1 MASWLIVARRWLL
14 LSSHHCREKLIRQD
28 INFPNLSDRRLSCFC
43 RHSDELKLIEFCSFS
58 ADKKCVII
66 IQILRFILKSLFLL
80 SSRLKKRFCHF
91 FFHSSEFC
99 SLSWR
104 PPWDMRTFSQ
114 WARTCVDENECDGG
128 GMQTWLGLAWLG
140 CPTSTPS
147 NHHPPPPGSCGG
159 SDKDGFPDQDQSD
172 SWVPEEDG
180 WIWDWDGPRV
190 PRGPSGLLTY
200 VQWNDTNDLIS

>member
-1 MASWLIVARRWLL
+1 MASRLIVARRWLL
-14 LSSHHCREKLIRQD
+14 LSSHHCRGKLIRQD

-66 IQILRFILKSLFLL
+66 IQILWFALKSLFLL
-80 SSRLKKRFCHF
+80 CSLLKKKILSFFLFIHPNFVPYSGALHETCVHSHSRLIPVWMKMWWGRY
-91 FFHSSEFC
+91 
-99 SLSWR
+99 
-104 PPWDMRTFSQ
+104 
-114 WARTCVDENECDGG
+114 A
-128 GMQTWLGLAWLG
+128 GMAWLGLAGMPYLYIFQ
-140 CPTSTPS
+140 P
-147 NHHPPPPGSCGG
+147 PPPPGSCGG

-190 PRGPSGLLTY
+190 PQGPSGLITY
-200 VQWNDTNDLIS
+200 VQWNDTNDLIG